1 MTWAVDPRT
10 SGIASSPPGD
20 DRRRD
25 SAVDLDDLQAL
36 LKAGA
41 HAEAAIL
48 ALRPLLDTEIA
59 PEVEAAVHGIGQ
71 ALSALRDLA
80 SRTETI
86 GIS

>member
-1 MTWAVDPRT
+1 MTWAFDPRI
-10 SGIASSPPGD
+10 GRIASPQDG
-20 DRRRD
+20 DRRRH

-48 ALRPLLDTEIA
+48 ALRPLLDTDIA
-59 PEVEAAVHGIGQ
+59 PDVEAAVLGIGQ